1 MEPIEQNGINTEESL
16 DLWEL
21 WTIIR
26 KNLRPILTAFGVVV
40 LLTGICTFF
49 FMPKQYK
56 SSVKFYIQEKESG
69 SGLLSSLMAQG
80 LGGLIPTGVLG
91 NNTNSD
97 LCSDIVLAPSF
108 LRRALRAEKL
118 PSSWRKV
125 EAFSKKVEVT
135 KALKSGALEISVIWK
150 DPVVSYKLAKRLFT
164 NYKQFV
170 DEQINHNN
178 SKNRVFIERQYIL
191 AERRLKSAEDR
202 LLSYEKSK
210 GIPVL
215 PETTTIAIN
224 YFADLEQQRASTRI
238 GLNDA
243 RKRLSQAS
251 AILDKSAPQVKN
263 SVADTVNPMLTG
275 YKTKLSEL
283 EIELAKARQRF
294 TDEHPAVKA
303 LLKEKAELERQIKAE
318 SQSLHAP
325 TIAGNYLSGL
335 VEVAGLE
342 ARLKSLDQVYHEYYP
357 KMTQLP
363 DAMLTYGQLL
373 REQKVAEQIY
383 IMLAGQLEQARISEA
398 KDDNVV
404 IQVIQPAMVPYKK
417 CAPSTSKNM
426 AVAGMLVLL
435 VGMGMVLWKEKYR
448 AILTNP
454 R

>member
-1 MEPIEQNGINTEESL
+1 
-16 DLWEL
+16 
-21 WTIIR
+21 
-26 KNLRPILTAFGVVV
+26 
-40 LLTGICTFF
+40 
-49 FMPKQYK
+49 
-56 SSVKFYIQEKESG
+56 
-69 SGLLSSLMAQG
+69 
-80 LGGLIPTGVLG
+80 
-91 NNTNSD
+91 
-97 LCSDIVLAPSF
+97 
-108 LRRALRAEKL
+108 
-118 PSSWRKV
+118 
-125 EAFSKKVEVT
+125 
-135 KALKSGALEISVIWK
+135 
-150 DPVVSYKLAKRLFT
+150 
-164 NYKQFV
+164 
-170 DEQINHNN
+170 
-178 SKNRVFIERQYIL
+178 VFIERQYIL

-357 KMTQLP
+357 
-363 DAMLTYGQLL
+363 
-373 REQKVAEQIY
+373 R
-383 IMLAGQLEQARISEA
+383 
-398 KDDNVV
+398 
-404 IQVIQPAMVPYKK
+404 
-417 CAPSTSKNM
+417 
-426 AVAGMLVLL
+426 
-435 VGMGMVLWKEKYR
+435 
-448 AILTNP
+448 
-454 R
+454 